1 MTEYFTNLLLILSA
15 KHLERKQAVANALRD
30 AAEAAAREAEKIRA
44 EAEEAERLRRVREAE
59 ETKALQA
66 RQHEEE
72 LQVRVIDVFFFEFV
86 TEFSTYFINIL
97 FVCTA
102 RA

>member
-1 MTEYFTNLLLILSA
+1 MTQYFTNLLLTLSA
-15 KHLERKQAVANALRD
+15 KHLERKQAVANAMRD

-72 LQVRVIDVFFFEFV
+72 LQVRIDLFFFEFV